1 MNMCLALGR
10 GKLNYDEVKRPILGV
25 LRLEIFK
32 RIASSKTPRRGSSC
46 PLWHPAAHRVLLA
59 ANLSTESILPEETA
73 GDRFV
78 VDSFLSIIA
87 EVLERPDILLKS
99 DVSASESIYSD
110 DNVPLSLD
118 DARIVLAAVT
128 RLPPVEQT
136 SCLAFLLDSIESRLT
151 SLKGNRI
158 VFDALCERAEIASF
172 VARVVTLCT
181 HMAIVAACGSRLR
194 QDLLSLVG
202 KATFSQL
209 PTDRAGADWYRPETC
224 FMSVYWDWESSELP
238 DIGLSGGTIDPKT
251 ASQLHSIL
259 KLAFTMGFS
268 TASVDRCHL
277 LFAAWNA
284 LGKSCLWKRE
294 PLEVRVPNALP
305 DDLAPLILELR
316 NEICIV
322 HRFIQRSDGDSSESS
337 LLHAIDASETMSEA
351 AASQFW
357 AARGK
362 QTLRRM
368 ISKASALID
377 MLLQRFVPDDS
388 NLDQDIPAEVFS
400 LLEALSAYI
409 SFAIA
414 SHSKPENDFFSLTL
428 SKMEDG
434 RSVPKRD
441 RGYSS
446 ESEHVTSNAGSAD
459 SQDVLFDAV
468 ERLQEVCSTFGAVPA
483 FPDWLDVDCRLRDD
497 INAEEAR
504 DAALDAQKSLTKLV
518 SIASVQTQMSKR
530 RALVCASLSPSDADR
545 RAILAARLCKLPKY
559 DTQKSSFGEGPY
571 RNERELSL
579 DIGSACGIEAAPI
592 SSILSSCAAKSRH
605 SAKGWW
611 CPNSAQRVLGHFQSL
626 FRNQLLGELDT
637 PELRAA
643 GEWEVLLG
651 GTLTSACVRIPSKD
665 RQSSMD
671 EAYNHIEQS
680 ERWQGVA
687 TMAASSLMPAAALLR
702 FGYCGLGRK
711 THPLSS
717 TDTSVETFEFQ
728 SCTMSTDLVRERIAP
743 DPMKNS
749 VTETLAVMA
758 RFAVDLYSKPI
769 AAHLMVDASSFSTL
783 HGMEAIR
790 FALVTLAELKNLVDL
805 TKADV
810 QEATPFLFERLAA
823 IIDRFGTSGSKD
835 ARFPGQMTRLLSSFG
850 AARVLSIDTLTERNL
865 DPLEAFVKIDSN
877 SGTDVNFAEEWT
889 WGSMNESYVSELVS
903 FLWHDCTSANRQTR
917 SFFARALVSIVS
929 LERTLGVGSPPKRS
943 LLVLPAIAS
952 AFNEASE
959 ERVKAIVLTE
969 VCSFRSVSLTDTE
982 SSDTMSQSL
991 CLLFAV
997 LLTTGESWNT
1007 KSKLI
1012 LSTLEDTFDK
1022 WKRLSLGQR
1031 GSILNLLFLHGCRY
1045 NTLPEIGS
1053 SLLADLTN
1061 KKKSSVADSSTKL
1074 ENVSAYTDFL
1084 RELRLPLERASE
1096 GQLSKPES
1104 SRLDVSSPRKPY
1116 SKLLPHPLPTS
1127 CSFTKKGGF
1136 NEQHWYHCHTCG
1148 LEWDKGCCTLCA
1160 LICHQGHDVSYAR
1173 YSSFFCDCGAEECG
1187 NQTAGRESCKC
1198 VSPIPEGEVIK
1209 AFVRDGVMSTDI
1221 LGGDSLSR
1229 QQKDPNALT
1238 LVLDADVCADI
1249 TRNSFPNEAQQVL
1262 KTVLH
1267 HGREATWARTL
1278 FDSMR
1283 QEFASWKSKRPPL
1296 ISQQIALESDTTYEK
1311 LRQTLVNRKKK
1322 AGLKHLGVKSFTPL
1336 RISRQGAFKTKI
1348 SPDSG
1353 IDHTKRALLSRN
1365 GISRSIVVAD
1375 SRGRLVI
1382 AETNL
1387 LLFCSGLPMAN
1398 VRHTVEPA
1406 LTPFL
1411 RSSMCV
1417 LGSFSSAFNIVGMNI
1432 SRDNESHLVAWG
1444 TAEATV
1450 YVLNETKTAV
1460 QHSVTL
1466 DINLPSHE
1474 SSSHF
1479 VVKCEWIRGSQT
1491 AVVVACDQ
1499 ILRIFDLKSSSTL
1512 ISETAAM
1519 TVSLGFQS
1527 NVRDFAI
1534 AEVGVEGDGQEHDGA
1549 ARSWRVFILLANG
1562 QLHAVD
1568 LARDETGILSAADTN
1583 IQSSGYIPLP
1593 MEEMSGMQ
1601 KIASQSASE
1610 ARSLGE
1616 GIHLSYLTQSGILLY
1631 QAKSSGV
1638 MAFVVGNEGKLE
1650 SSFELLPHV
1659 LSKEVVDGYEIRGP
1673 FVHWTELGVSREGG
1687 SKFFR
1692 AACVGK
1698 RSATDEAAL
1707 LCVEFDQ
1714 FGSRVKELS
1723 WDSSGNTPDFSLRPS
1738 FDGVAAF
1745 SMPYV
1750 FNELHPCDLAAAR
1763 NFAERVILCG
1773 MTSTGSLLFFGEE
1786 IGSPTKSSLD
1796 ESTSA
1801 TSSQAND
1808 GSNFEN
1814 PSRITTPLS
1823 FPVISFEML
1832 KNATESGVVTF
1843 GGDGF
1848 GRYVV
1853 QPLTNLGLLER
1864 KSNHELL
1871 TCLIAAL
1878 RRFEQSCHVKTIC
1891 I

>member
-32 RIASSKTPRRGSSC
+32 RIASSGTPKRVSSC
-46 PLWHPAAHRVLLA
+46 PLWHPAAHRVLVA
-59 ANLSTESILPEETA
+59 ANLSTESILPEESA

-78 VDSFLSIIA
+78 VDSFLSTIA
-87 EVLERPDILLKS
+87 EILKRPDILLKA
-99 DVSASESIYSD
+99 DVSAFESISSD

-118 DARIVLAAVT
+118 DARIVLAAFT
-128 RLPPVEQT
+128 RLSPLEQS
-136 SCLAFLLDSIESRLT
+136 SCLSFLLDSVESRLT
-151 SLKGNRI
+151 SLKGNRLA
-158 VFDALCERAEIASF
+158 FDALCERAEIASF
-172 VARVVTLCT
+172 VARVITLCT

-202 KATFSQL
+202 KANFSQL

-238 DIGLSGGTIDPKT
+238 DIGLSGGTLDPST
-251 ASQLHSIL
+251 ASQLQSIL
-259 KLAFTMGFS
+259 KVAFTMGFS
-268 TASVDRCHL
+268 TALVDRCHL

-294 PLEVRVPNALP
+294 PLEVRVPIALP
-305 DDLAPLILELR
+305 NDLAPLILELR

-337 LLHAIDASETMSEA
+337 LLFAIDASETMSEA
-351 AASQFW
+351 AASQLW

-368 ISKASALID
+368 ILKASALID

-388 NLDQDIPAEVFS
+388 NLDQDVPPEVFS

-409 SFAIA
+409 SFAIT

-428 SKMEDG
+428 SKMEDR

-446 ESEHVTSNAGSAD
+446 ESEHVASNAGSAD

-468 ERLQEVCSTFGAVPA
+468 ERLQEVCSAFGAVPA
-483 FPDWLDVDCRLRDD
+483 FPDWLDVGCRFRDD
-497 INAEEAR
+497 IDAEEAR
-504 DAALDAQKSLTKLV
+504 EAALDAQKSLTKLV
-518 SIASVQTQMSKR
+518 SIASVETQMSKR
-530 RALVCASLSPSDADR
+530 RALVCASLFPIGADS
-545 RAILAARLCKLPKY
+545 RALLAARLCKLQKY
-559 DTQKSSFGEGPY
+559 DTNKSVLGEGPY
-571 RNERELSL
+571 KEDRELSL
-579 DIGSACGIEAAPI
+579 DIGSACGIQAAPI
-592 SSILSSCAAKSRH
+592 NSILSSCAAKSRH

-651 GTLTSACVRIPSKD
+651 GTLTSAYVRIPSKD
-665 RQSSMD
+665 RQPSMD
-671 EAYNHIEQS
+671 EAYNHIEQA

-711 THPLSS
+711 AHPLSS
-717 TDTSVETFEFQ
+717 TDTSLETFESQ
-728 SCTMSTDLVRERIAP
+728 SSIMSTDLVRERIAP
-743 DPMKNS
+743 DPMKKS
-749 VTETLAVMA
+749 VIETLAVMA

-769 AAHLMVDASSFSTL
+769 AAHLMVDASSFSAL
-783 HGMEAIR
+783 RGMEAIR
-790 FALVTLAELKNLVDL
+790 FALVTLAELKKLADL

-810 QEATPFLFERLAA
+810 QEAASFLFERLAA
-823 IIDRFGTSGSKD
+823 IIDRFGTSGSED

-850 AARVLSIDTLTERNL
+850 VAHVLSVDTITERNL
-865 DPLEAFVKIDSN
+865 DPLEAFAKIDSD
-877 SGTDVNFAEEWT
+877 SGTDVNFAAEWT
-889 WGSMNESYVSELVS
+889 WGSMNEGFLSELVS
-903 FLWHDCTSANRQTR
+903 FLWHDCTYSNRQTR

-929 LERTLGVGSPPKRS
+929 LERTLSVGPPPKRS
-943 LLVLPAIAS
+943 LVLLPAIAS

-959 ERVKAIVLTE
+959 ERVEDIVLTE
-969 VCSFRSVSLTDTE
+969 VCSFRSVSLTNAE
-982 SSDTMSQSL
+982 GSDSMSQSL

-997 LLTTGESWNT
+997 LLTTGEGWNS

-1012 LSTLEDTFDK
+1012 LSTLQDTFDK

-1031 GSILNLLFLHGCRY
+1031 RSILNLLFLYGCRY
-1045 NTLPEIGS
+1045 NTLPEIGC
-1053 SLLADLTN
+1053 SLLADLRS
-1061 KKKSSVADSSTKL
+1061 KKKSSNTESSTKL
-1074 ENVSAYTDFL
+1074 ENVSAFTDFL
-1084 RELRLPLERASE
+1084 QELRLPLARAPE
-1096 GQLSKPES
+1096 GQLHKAEPSRSDDS
-1104 SRLDVSSPRKPY
+1104 SARKPY

-1136 NEQHWYHCHTCG
+1136 NEQHWYNCYTCG
-1148 LEWDKGCCTLCA
+1148 LTWDKGCCTLCA

-1173 YSSFFCDCGAEECG
+1173 YSSFFCDCGAEEGG
-1187 NQTAGRESCKC
+1187 NQTTGRESCKC
-1198 VSPIPEGEVIK
+1198 GSPLPEGEVIK
-1209 AFVRDGVMSTDI
+1209 AFARDGVISTDN

-1238 LVLDADVCADI
+1238 LVLDAEICADI
-1249 TRNSFPNEAQQVL
+1249 ARYSFPKEAQQVL
-1262 KTVLH
+1262 KTVLQR
-1267 HGREATWARTL
+1267 GREAAWARTL

-1283 QEFASWKSKRPPL
+1283 QEFANWKLIRPSL
-1296 ISQQIALESDTTYEK
+1296 ISPQVVLESETTYEK

-1322 AGLKHLGVKSFTPL
+1322 AALKHMGAKSFTPL

-1348 SPDSG
+1348 SLDSG
-1353 IDHTKRALLSRN
+1353 VDQTKRALLSRN

-1382 AETNL
+1382 AEPSS

-1398 VRHTVEPA
+1398 VRDNAERA

-1417 LGSFSSAFNIVGMNI
+1417 LGSFSSAFNIVGMHL

-1444 TAEATV
+1444 TTEAAV
-1450 YVLNETKTAV
+1450 FVLNETKTAV

-1466 DINLPSHE
+1466 DLNIPSHE

-1491 AVVVACDQ
+1491 GVVVACDQ
-1499 ILRIFDLKSSSTL
+1499 ILRIFDLKSSGSL
-1512 ISETAAM
+1512 SSEMAAV
-1519 TVSLGFQS
+1519 TVTLGFQS
-1527 NVRDFAI
+1527 NVRDFAVVD
-1534 AEVGVEGDGQEHDGA
+1534 VGVEDEGQEHDGT
-1549 ARSWRVFILLANG
+1549 ARAWRVFILLANG

-1568 LARDETGILSAADTN
+1568 LTRDETGILSAADTN
-1583 IQSSGYIPLP
+1583 IQSSRFITLP
-1593 MEEMSGMQ
+1593 IEDISGIQ
-1601 KIASQSASE
+1601 KPSSQSALES
-1610 ARSLGE
+1610 RSLGE
-1616 GIHLSYLTQSGILLY
+1616 GIHLSYLAQSGILLY
-1631 QAKSSGV
+1631 QAKSRGV

-1650 SSFELLPHV
+1650 SCFELLPHV
-1659 LSKEVVDGYEIRGP
+1659 ISKEIVDGSETRGP
-1673 FVHWTELGVSREGG
+1673 FGHWTELGVSREGG
-1687 SKFFR
+1687 SHFFR

-1723 WDSSGNTPDFSLRPS
+1723 LDSSGTTLDFSLRPS

-1750 FNELHPCDLAAAR
+1750 YNELHPCDLAADR
-1763 NFAERVILCG
+1763 DFAERVILCG
-1773 MTSTGSLLFFGEE
+1773 MTSTGSLIFFGEE

-1796 ESTSA
+1796 EIMSA
-1801 TSSQAND
+1801 TSSQTKGD
-1808 GSNFEN
+1808 SNFEHT
-1814 PSRITTPLS
+1814 PRITMPLS

-1832 KNATESGVVTF
+1832 KNVTESGVVVF

-1848 GRYVV
+1848 GRYVI
-1853 QPLTNLGLLER
+1853 QPRSQSDLLE
-1864 KSNHELL
+1864 
-1871 TCLIAAL
+1871 
-1878 RRFEQSCHVKTIC
+1878 
-1891 I
+1891 

>member
-10 GKLNYDEVKRPILGV
+10 GKLNYDEVKKPILGV

-32 RIASSKTPRRGSSC
+32 RIASSETAKRGSSC
-46 PLWHPAAHRVLLA
+46 PLWYPAAHRVLVA
-59 ANLSTESILPEETA
+59 ANLSSESILPEETA

-78 VDSFLSIIA
+78 VDNFLSTIA
-87 EVLERPDILLKS
+87 EVLERPDMLSKS
-99 DVSASESIYSD
+99 EVSASESMSSD

-128 RLPPVEQT
+128 RLSPVEQT
-136 SCLAFLLDSIESRLT
+136 SCLSFLLDSVESRLI
-151 SLKGNRI
+151 SLKGNRLA
-158 VFDALCERAEIASF
+158 FDALCERAEIASF

-181 HMAIVAACGSRLR
+181 HMAIVATCGTRLQ

-202 KATFSQL
+202 KANFSQL

-238 DIGLSGGTIDPKT
+238 DIGLSGGTMQPRT
-251 ASQLHSIL
+251 ASQLQSIL

-294 PLEVRVPNALP
+294 PLEVRVPKTLP
-305 DDLAPLILELR
+305 EDLAPLILELR
-316 NEICIV
+316 NEVCIV
-322 HRFIQRSDGDSSESS
+322 HRFIQRSEGDSSESS
-337 LLHAIDASETMSEA
+337 LLYAIDANETMSEA

-362 QTLRRM
+362 SILRRM

-377 MLLQRFVPDDS
+377 MLLPRFVPDDS
-388 NLDQDIPAEVFS
+388 NLDQDIPVEVFS
-400 LLEALSAYI
+400 LLEALSVYI
-409 SFAIA
+409 SFAVA

-434 RSVPKRD
+434 RVPKRD

-497 INAEEAR
+497 INADEAR
-504 DAALDAQKSLTKLV
+504 EVALDAQKSLTKLV

-545 RAILAARLCKLPKY
+545 RALLAARLCKLAKY
-559 DTQKSSFGEGPY
+559 NSQKSVFGEGPY
-571 RNERELSL
+571 REERELSS

-592 SSILSSCAAKSRH
+592 NSILSSCAAKSRH

-651 GTLTSACVRIPSKD
+651 GTLTSACVHIPSKD

-671 EAYNHIEQS
+671 EAYNHIERA

-687 TMAASSLMPAAALLR
+687 TMAASSLMPVAALLR
-702 FGYCGLGRK
+702 FGYCGQGRK
-711 THPLSS
+711 AHPLSS
-717 TDTSVETFEFQ
+717 TETSLEKFESQ
-728 SCTMSTDLVRERIAP
+728 SRAMSTDLVGEKTAP
-743 DPMKNS
+743 DPMKAS
-749 VTETLAVMA
+749 VIETLAVMA

-769 AAHLMVDASSFSTL
+769 AAHLMVNASSFSAL

-790 FALVTLAELKNLVDL
+790 FALVTLAQLKKLANL

-810 QEATPFLFERLAA
+810 QEATSFLFERLAA
-823 IIDRFGTSGSKD
+823 IIDHFGTSGSED
-835 ARFPGQMTRLLSSFG
+835 TRFPGQMTRLLSSFG
-850 AARVLSIDTLTERNL
+850 VARVLSIDTLTERNL
-865 DPLEAFVKIDSN
+865 DPLEAFAKIDADSA
-877 SGTDVNFAEEWT
+877 TDVNFADEWT
-889 WGSMNESYVSELVS
+889 WGSMNEGFVSELVS
-903 FLWHDCTSANRQTR
+903 FLWHDCTYSNRQTR

-929 LERTLGVGSPPKRS
+929 LERTLSAGSPIKKS
-943 LLVLPAIAS
+943 LVLLPAIAS

-959 ERVKAIVLTE
+959 ERVKAIVRTE
-969 VCSFRSVSLTDTE
+969 VCGFRSDTRALTNAE
-982 SSDTMSQSL
+982 GSEAMSQSL

-997 LLTTGESWNT
+997 LLTTGEGWNA

-1012 LSTLEDTFDK
+1012 LSTLEETFDK

-1031 GSILNLLFLHGCRY
+1031 GSILNLIFLYGCRY
-1045 NTLPEIGS
+1045 NTLPEIGCG
-1053 SLLADLTN
+1053 LVADLIN
-1061 KKKSSVADSSTKL
+1061 KKKSSTTESSTEL

-1084 RELRLPLERASE
+1084 RELRPPLARAPE
-1096 GQLSKPES
+1096 GQLSKAASNRSDGS
-1104 SRLDVSSPRKPY
+1104 STRKPY
-1116 SKLLPHPLPTS
+1116 SKLLPHPLPNS

-1136 NEQHWYHCHTCG
+1136 NEQHWYNCYTCG
-1148 LEWDKGCCTLCA
+1148 LTWDKGCCTLCA
-1160 LICHQGHDVSYAR
+1160 LVCHQGHDVSYAR
-1173 YSSFFCDCGAEECG
+1173 YSSFFCDCGAEEG
-1187 NQTAGRESCKC
+1187 VTQTTNRESCKC
-1198 VSPIPEGEVIK
+1198 ASPLSEGEVTK
-1209 AFVRDGVMSTDI
+1209 AFARDGVISTDN
-1221 LGGDSLSR
+1221 LGGDSLPR
-1229 QQKDPNALT
+1229 QHKDPNALT
-1238 LVLDADVCADI
+1238 LVLDAESCGDI
-1249 TRNSFPNEAQQVL
+1249 ARYSFPKEAQQVL
-1262 KTVLH
+1262 STVLQR
-1267 HGREATWARTL
+1267 GRAAAWGRTL

-1283 QEFASWKSKRPPL
+1283 QEFACWKSKRPPL
-1296 ISQQIALESDTTYEK
+1296 ISPQVLLESETTYEK
-1311 LRQTLVNRKKK
+1311 LRLTLMDRKKK
-1322 AGLKHLGVKSFTPL
+1322 AGLKHMVAKSFTPL

-1353 IDHTKRALLSRN
+1353 IDHTKRALLLRN
-1365 GISRSIVVAD
+1365 GISRSVVVTD
-1375 SRGRLVI
+1375 SRGRMVI
-1382 AETNL
+1382 AEPNS

-1398 VRHTVEPA
+1398 VRHDSERA

-1417 LGSFSSAFNIVGMNI
+1417 LGSFSSAFNIVGMNL

-1444 TAEATV
+1444 TTEAAV
-1450 YVLNETKTAV
+1450 FVLNENKTLV
-1460 QHSVTL
+1460 QHTVTL
-1466 DINLPSHE
+1466 DISMPSHE

-1479 VVKCEWIRGSQT
+1479 VVKCEWIPGSQT
-1491 AVVVACDQ
+1491 GVVVACDQ
-1499 ILRIFDLKSSSTL
+1499 ILRIFDLKSSGTL
-1512 ISETAAM
+1512 SSQTAAV
-1519 TVSLGFQS
+1519 TVTLGFQAT
-1527 NVRDFAI
+1527 VRDFAVVK
-1534 AEVGVEGDGQEHDGA
+1534 VGVEGEGQEHDA
-1549 ARSWRVFILLANG
+1549 AAGGWRVFILLENG
-1562 QLHAVD
+1562 QLHAFE
-1568 LARDETGILSAADTN
+1568 LRRDETGILSAAETT
-1583 IQSSGYIPLP
+1583 IQSSGFITLP
-1593 MEEMSGMQ
+1593 IEGTSGIQ
-1601 KIASQSASE
+1601 KPASQSASE
-1610 ARSLGE
+1610 SRSLGE
-1616 GIHLSYLTQSGILLY
+1616 GVRLSYLEQSGILLY

-1650 SSFELLPHV
+1650 PGFELLPHV
-1659 LSKEVVDGYEIRGP
+1659 ISKEVADGYEIRGP
-1673 FVHWTELGVSREGG
+1673 FGHWTELGVSREGD
-1687 SKFFR
+1687 SHCFR

-1714 FGSRVKELS
+1714 FGSRVKELL
-1723 WDSSGNTPDFSLRPS
+1723 WDSSGTTLDFSLRPS
-1738 FDGVAAF
+1738 FDGIAAF

-1750 FNELHPCDLAAAR
+1750 YNELHPCDLAADR

-1801 TSSQAND
+1801 ASNQAKGD
-1808 GSNFEN
+1808 SNFKHT
-1814 PSRITTPLS
+1814 SRVTMPQS
-1823 FPVISFEML
+1823 FPVISFETL
-1832 KNATESGVVTF
+1832 KNVTDSGAVAF
-1843 GGDGF
+1843 GGDGL

-1853 QPLTNLGLLER
+1853 QPRSSIQVSLNENLIM
-1864 KSNHELL
+1864 NCLL
-1871 TCLIAAL
+1871 T
-1878 RRFEQSCHVKTIC
+1878 
-1891 I
+1891 